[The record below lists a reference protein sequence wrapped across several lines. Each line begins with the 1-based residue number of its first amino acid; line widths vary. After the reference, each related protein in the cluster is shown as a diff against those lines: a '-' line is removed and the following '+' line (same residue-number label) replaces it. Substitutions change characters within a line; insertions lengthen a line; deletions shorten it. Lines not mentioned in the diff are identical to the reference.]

1 VDPSATP
8 KSYTGLISSLGG
20 AGSAVIPGLHRRK
33 DGSAFPVEIR
43 VAAFTENGQSFTL
56 GIARDIT
63 ERVKAEELLR
73 QSEAK
78 FVHLFQSSPDA
89 ILLIHL
95 ESGLIREANEAC
107 LRVFGHSR
115 NDLLG
120 KGIEAVGIFRDRR
133 HGGSGLADLRQG
145 RVIKNREVGM
155 LHRDGQPLDCLMSG
169 NVLSFEDEA
178 YSLLVFHDVTEQ
190 KKIQEVMIQSEK
202 MISVGG
208 IAAGIAHEINN
219 PLGIVLQAS
228 QNLQTRIRPDFPKNI
243 EVARSI
249 GLNLD
254 LLDRYMKE
262 RKLHVFIEDIREA
275 GKRAAFI
282 VRNMLDFSRRSESA
296 RGLCSISSIAE
307 KSLNLAGSDYDLKKS
322 YDFKRIRVDIV
333 QEDEIPLIFCS
344 ETEIE
349 QVFLNL
355 LRNSAQAIAAAPKTV
370 QDPRISVRIS
380 AKDEWVRIEID
391 DNGPGIPPEV
401 QRRIFEPF
409 FTTKKPGE
417 GTGLGL
423 SVSYFI
429 ITRGHGGRIWASSN
443 VEGGTRFTI
452 ELPVKGAA
460 DFLEERPV

>member
-1 VDPSATP
+1 
-8 KSYTGLISSLGG
+8 
-20 AGSAVIPGLHRRK
+20 
-33 DGSAFPVEIR
+33 
-43 VAAFTENGQSFTL
+43 
-56 GIARDIT
+56 
-63 ERVKAEELLR
+63 
-73 QSEAK
+73 
-78 FVHLFQSSPDA
+78 
-89 ILLIHL
+89 
-95 ESGLIREANEAC
+95 
-107 LRVFGHSR
+107 
-115 NDLLG
+115 LG
-120 KGIEAVGIFRDRR
+120 KGIGAVGLFRDRR
-133 HGGSGLADLRQG
+133 HGDSGLADLRQG
-145 RVIKNREVGM
+145 RAIKNREVGM
-155 LHRDGQPLDCLMSG
+155 LHKDGQALDCLMSG
-169 NVLSFEDEA
+169 NVLSIEDEA

-228 QNLQTRIRPDFPKNI
+228 QNLQTRIRPDFPKNL
-243 EVARSI
+243 EVARDI
-249 GLNLD
+249 GLDLE

-296 RGLCSISSIAE
+296 RGLCNIGGIAE

-333 QEDEIPLIFCS
+333 QEGEIPLIFCS

-370 QDPRISVRIS
+370 PDPRISVRIS

-429 ITRGHGGRIWASSN
+429 ITRGHGGRIWASRN
-443 VEGGTRFTI
+443 EEGGTRFTI
-452 ELPVKGAA
+452 ELPAKGVQDAA
-460 DFLEERPV
+460 QERPV

>member
-1 VDPSATP
+1 M
-8 KSYTGLISSLGG
+8 
-20 AGSAVIPGLHRRK
+20 
-33 DGSAFPVEIR
+33 
-43 VAAFTENGQSFTL
+43 ENEQTFML

-63 ERVKAEELLR
+63 ERIKAEELLR

-107 LRVFGHSR
+107 ARIFGHPR
-115 NDLLG
+115 NELLG
-120 KGIEAVGIFRDRR
+120 KDIGAVGIFRDR
-133 HGGSGLADLRQG
+133 HQGESGLADLRKG
-145 RVIKNREVGM
+145 RVIKNREAEM
-155 LHRDGQPLDCLMSG
+155 QHRDGQALDCLMSG
-169 NVLSFEDEA
+169 NVLSIEEEA
-178 YSLLVFHDVTEQ
+178 HSLLVFHDVTEQ

-228 QNLQTRIRPDFPKNI
+228 QNLQTRIRPDFPKNQEI
-243 EVARSI
+243 ANNI
-249 GLNLD
+249 GLNLE

-262 RKLHVFIEDIREA
+262 RKIHVFIEDIREA

-282 VRNMLDFSRRSESA
+282 VRNMLDFSRRSESV
-296 RGLCSISSIAE
+296 RGLCSIGSIAE
-307 KSLNLAGSDYDLKKS
+307 KSLNLAESDYDLKKS

-333 QEDEIPLIFCS
+333 QEGEIPLVFCS
-344 ETEIE
+344 QTEIE

-355 LRNSAQAIAAAPKTV
+355 LRNSAQAISTAPKTV
-370 QDPRISVRIS
+370 QAPHISVRIS
-380 AKDEWVRIEID
+380 EQNEWVRIEID

-429 ITRGHGGRIWASSN
+429 ITRGHGGRIWASTN
-443 VEGGTRFTI
+443 EEGGTRFTI
-452 ELPVKGAA
+452 ELPVRGGADA
-460 DFLEERPV
+460 PQERPA